1 MKKISF
7 YIPFILPAIILMSSY
22 SCAKQEKRI
31 QSKVKTGAEV
41 LIEKYLHE
49 LEGKRAGLVMNPT
62 ARIGNVHLLDTLLA
76 LNVQIEALFAPE
88 HGFRGS
94 AGAGEVIKDG
104 VDEATGLPVY
114 SLYGSIKKPTSEML
128 EGVDILIFDMQD
140 VGARFY
146 TYNSTMKYVIEAAAD
161 NGKEVWI
168 LDRPNPAGGDY
179 VSGWVLEKE
188 FESFVGTYP
197 VPVAHGLTLGELAQ
211 MAKGEGWFETKNEP
225 EIKVIKMEGWQRVMK
240 WPDTGLKWIPPSPN
254 LPAFEHAYV
263 YLGTCFFEGTS
274 LSEGRGTEDPFLLV
288 GSPTTKTEMID
299 LKQLQK
305 RFDVLLDTIRF
316 KPVSIPGKAVNPKFE
331 DQEVKG
337 VKVSLSG
344 KSALPDP
351 VLFGIHL
358 MKHMMDASPEAKYKK
373 YLYNLA
379 GTTKIDSVDIKW
391 GDLFDTF
398 LKKRKGY
405 FLYN

>member
-1 MKKISF
+1 
-7 YIPFILPAIILMSSY
+7 MSSY
-22 SCAKQEKRI
+22 SCAKQDKQI

-41 LIEKYLHE
+41 LIERHLYE
-49 LEGKRAGLVMNPT
+49 LEGKRVGLVMNPT
-62 ARIGNVHLLDTLLA
+62 ARIGDVHLLDTLLA
-76 LNVQIEALFAPE
+76 LDVQIDALFAPE
-88 HGFRGS
+88 HGFRGNV
-94 AGAGEVIKDG
+94 GAGEVIKDG

-128 EGVDILIFDMQD
+128 EGIDILIFDMQD

-197 VPVAHGLTLGELAQ
+197 VPVAHGLTLGELAL
-211 MAKGEGWFETKNEP
+211 MAKGEGWFETENESGL
-225 EIKVIKMEGWQRVMK
+225 KVIKMEGWQRAMK

-254 LPAFEHAYV
+254 LPTFEHAYV
-263 YLGTCFFEGTS
+263 YLGTCFFEGTT

-288 GSPTTKTEMID
+288 GSPKTNTDVINLE
-299 LKQLQK
+299 QLQN

-316 KPVSIPGKAVNPKFE
+316 MPVSIPGKAVNPKFE
-331 DQEVKG
+331 DQEVNG
-337 VKVSLSG
+337 VKISLSG
-344 KSALPDP
+344 ESTLPDP
-351 VLFGIHL
+351 VLFGVNL
-358 MKHMMDASPEAKYKK
+358 MKEMMAASPEAKYKK
-373 YLYNLA
+373 YLYNLT
-379 GTTKIDSVDIKW
+379 GTTRVDSADIKW
-391 GDLFDTF
+391 GNVFDTY
-398 LKKRKGY
+398 LEKRKKY
-405 FLYN
+405 LLYN